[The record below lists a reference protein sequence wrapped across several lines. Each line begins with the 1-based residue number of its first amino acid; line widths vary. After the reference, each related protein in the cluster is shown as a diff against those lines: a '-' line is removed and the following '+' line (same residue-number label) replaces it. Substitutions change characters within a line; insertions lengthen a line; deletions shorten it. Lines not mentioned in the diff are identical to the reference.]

1 MRKTLIAFLVM
12 TLALVFTAA
21 PAAFAAENTTD
32 NYETTYTVKV
42 YPGLKGTLDTT
53 EYKGHHYGE
62 AFKGN
67 LSANDVEVNNSRY
80 YAKGFRLTGHDNSE
94 YVTSLS
100 DFAVTKD
107 LSYEVAY
114 GVKGKMVSYT
124 AKYVDG
130 NGKPLAPEDTFYGN
144 IDDKPTVAY
153 KYVDGYMP
161 ASYTMGKTLKE
172 NEADNVFEFIY
183 TKTAKQTPAPVN
195 PAAPGNANNA
205 NAAAN
210 GGNGG
215 NGGAAGGGGAG
226 VGANNGAGANN
237 AGAGN
242 TATIGIDEI
251 LRKAI
256 LMKASGILVAHNHP
270 SDDVTPSF
278 ADRELTHKLSQAC
291 RMISIPLVDHI
302 IVGKSSYF
310 SFKNHSMLE

>member
-62 AFKGN
+62 TFKGN
-67 LSANDVEVNNSRY
+67 LSANDVKVNNSRY

-183 TKTAKQTPAPVN
+183 TRTAKQTPAPVN

-210 GGNGG
+210 GG
-215 NGGAAGGGGAG
+215 GAG

-242 TATIGIDEI
+242 TATIGNDATPLANGPAQYTDLDNEPTPTTVPSANASPSVLPFVLGGIAALI
-251 LRKAI
+251 AAVIAAI
-256 LMKASGILVAHNHP
+256 LIMRRRSEQETTA
-270 SDDVTPSF
+270 
-278 ADRELTHKLSQAC
+278 
-291 RMISIPLVDHI
+291 
-302 IVGKSSYF
+302 
-310 SFKNHSMLE
+310 

>member
-62 AFKGN
+62 TFKGN
-67 LSANDVEVNNSRY
+67 LSANDVKVNNSRY

-153 KYVDGYMP
+153 KYVNGYMP

-210 GGNGG
+210 GG
-215 NGGAAGGGGAG
+215 GAG

-242 TATIGIDEI
+242 TATIGNDATPLANGPAQYTDLDNEPTPTTVPSANASPSI
-251 LRKAI
+251 LPFVLGGIAALIAAVIAAI
-256 LMKASGILVAHNHP
+256 LIMRRRSEQETTA
-270 SDDVTPSF
+270 
-278 ADRELTHKLSQAC
+278 
-291 RMISIPLVDHI
+291 
-302 IVGKSSYF
+302 
-310 SFKNHSMLE
+310 